1 MPSEFPAPFTHYF
14 SISVCHNLP
23 WPFRSYDPILNCKAF
38 LDASFFFFFYL
49 LLLLL
54 TDFLPYYD
62 PDSKGKNLVCHLL
75 ARYQVL
81 VQLVVLG
88 DCVVQHLLP
97 GESNFRGCD
106 SMPGGYLQ
114 LGKWCPAQGCLASGG
129 CRSIC
134 PPWQAMQLHVGL
146 QLPRGR
152 EKGCLWQKRSGPV
165 MCQML

>member
-1 MPSEFPAPFTHYF
+1 MSSEFLAPFTHNF
-14 SISVCHNLP
+14 SISVSHHLP

-38 LDASFFFFFYL
+38 LDASC
-49 LLLLL
+49 
-54 TDFLPYYD
+54 FLPSTPAINGFSPSFYD
-62 PDSKGKNLVCHLL
+62 PDSKGKNLICHLL
-75 ARYQVL
+75 TRYQVL

-88 DCVVQHLLP
+88 DCVVQHLMP
-97 GESNFRGCD
+97 GESNFRGRD

-114 LGKWCPAQGCLASGG
+114 LVKWCPAQGCLASGG

-146 QLPRGR
+146 HLPRGK
-152 EKGCLWQKRSGPV
+152 EEGCLWQKRSGPV